1 MTFIIALF
9 LFFGVDQT
17 APADSIEPRAGRSY
31 ETLLVEGIEA
41 FYQTDW
47 KTSTSIFNSLKEKS
61 PEDPRPYFFESM
73 MPFWEYFFIEQRGEL
88 AQEFLNQS
96 EIAVKLSEKKLE
108 NSPRDTTTVLLL
120 SGLHGYRSLVAAGEK
135 EYRIAMNSGI
145 TGFKYTRQLL
155 SLESDRPDAQI
166 GRGMFYYMAGS
177 VPREIR
183 WLANAFGVS
192 GDINR
197 GFEELKKAAESDNPV
212 SSDAMLMLM
221 YLSEK
226 EGMYEQALEYAEKL
240 THRFPENVIFL
251 FKEAELSEKNNN
263 SADAISIYKRIIS
276 LDNQYLKELSAL
288 ANEKMDT
295 LYSRDE
301 KSD

>member
-1 MTFIIALF
+1 MTFIIAVF
-9 LFFGVDQT
+9 LFVGLMQP
-17 APADSIEPRAGRSY
+17 APADSNYSTTDRSY
-31 ETLLVEGIEA
+31 ESLLEEGIDA

-47 KTSTSIFNSLKEKS
+47 KKSTTIFKILKEKD

-73 MPFWEYFFIEQRGEL
+73 MPFWEYFFIEQKGEL
-88 AQEFLNQS
+88 AQKFLNQS
-96 EIAVKLSEKKLE
+96 EKAVRLSEKKLE

-183 WLANAFGVS
+183 WLTNAFGVS
-192 GDINR
+192 GDIDR
-197 GFEELKKAAESDNPV
+197 GFEELKKAAESSNPV
-212 SSDAMLMLM
+212 SSDAMLMIM

-226 EGMYEQALEYAEKL
+226 EGMDQQALNYAGKL
-240 THRFPENVIFL
+240 TERFPENVIFL
-251 FKEAELSEKNNN
+251 FKEAELNEKNGNTI
-263 SADAISIYKRIIS
+263 DAISIYKRIVS
-276 LDNQYLKELSAL
+276 LDNRHLKELTVLS
-288 ANEKMDT
+288 KDRIDK
-295 LYSRDE
+295 LYPRHE